1 MQALRFGEA
10 CAVVTNVANV
20 QHSSIAHLI
29 AELDAK
35 IKSTEALI
43 EKNERWERREEM
55 MPVDEFGD
63 GGGIRTRM
71 NLVGAEKERE
81 LLESYLKQRRALRG
95 EPEPDEKEVEK
106 KRIEAES
113 KAMEKLAFEPPG
125 KDAAADA

>member
-20 QHSSIAHLI
+20 QHSSVAQLI

-43 EKNERWERREEM
+43 EKNERWERQEEE

-71 NLVGAEKERE
+71 QLVGAEKERK
-81 LLESYLKQRRALRG
+81 LLEQCLKKRRALLG
-95 EPEPDEKEVEK
+95 EPEPDEKD
-106 KRIEAES
+106 IA
-113 KAMEKLAFEPPG
+113 
-125 KDAAADA
+125 